1 MADAAAAS
9 RVLARHTLAWI
20 AANARSVVAA
30 SAQGDRDTAMQWLV
44 QDLPLIVRRADG
56 RNSPGSDG
64 VALGLPLPPSLG
76 KRRIA
81 LCAPRSAIVRTES
94 PPAVEQL
101 APLLP
106 PGWQAP
112 LEALSAL
119 AAAAGI
125 TLRVVGSA
133 AWQGLT
139 ALPYLH
145 PDSDLDLV
153 WRPRDQGEL
162 TAGIALLDEWER
174 RFPLRADGEIVFP
187 GDHAVS
193 WREWRDAA
201 ASSRRVLVKTLEEVK
216 LLRPAELLARLGAA
230 CV

>member
-1 MADAAAAS
+1 MPDAAVES
-9 RVLARHTLAWI
+9 RDLPRHTLAWI
-20 AANARSVVAA
+20 AADARSAVAA
-30 SAQGDRDTAMQWLV
+30 SARCDRDTAMQWLA
-44 QDLPLIVRRADG
+44 QDFPLIVRRADA
-56 RNSPGSDG
+56 RDSRDFEC

-81 LCAPRSAIVRTES
+81 LSAPRSAIARAEP

-106 PGWQAP
+106 VSWQTA

-125 TLRVVGSA
+125 TFRAVGSA
-133 AWQGLT
+133 AWQALT

-153 WRPRDQGEL
+153 WRPRDEREL
-162 TAGIALLDEWER
+162 AAGIALLEEWEH
-174 RFPLRADGEIVFP
+174 RFALRADGEIVFP

-193 WREWRDAA
+193 WREWRDAG
-201 ASSRRVLVKTLEEVK
+201 ASSRRVLVKTLEAVK
-216 LLRPAELLARLGAA
+216 LARPAELLARLGAA
-230 CV
+230 CR